1 MLRSERQAC
10 GVTRDQERPSIA
22 DHVYKVTAWAWWRT
36 QLPTPGADVFLARGV
51 TENKMDVKVGV
62 HLRLLI
68 GYSSTHSRGLS
79 VDQTARTV
87 CISKPA
93 SVEKD
98 IKLDDE

>member
-1 MLRSERQAC
+1 MQAC

-36 QLPTPGADVFLARGV
+36 QLPTPGADVSLARGV
-51 TENKMDVKVGV
+51 TENQMDVKVGV

-87 CISKPA
+87 CIFEPA

>member
-36 QLPTPGADVFLARGV
+36 QLPTPGADVSLARGV
-51 TENKMDVKVGV
+51 TGDQKDVKVGV
-62 HLRLLI
+62 HLRLLK
-68 GYSSTHSRGLS
+68 GYSSNHLRGSS
-79 VDQTARTV
+79 VEQTARTV
-87 CISKPA
+87 CIFEPT

-98 IKLDDE
+98 SKLDDE